1 MSNMKEFKAVIP
13 LAVSVFFLVI
23 YVTVLLVRFED
34 TLLAP
39 PTQRVMRDVSVV
51 RLPRL
56 FFCPADRYK
65 QARLI
70 WNSYECSLSYKTE
83 VGACTG
89 RLQHFGG
96 EEPEDFKHGSNWS
109 TACLEFGTHRIGVK
123 QEWSAA
129 WNQISLK
136 EIELG
141 YLPKEWEVGA
151 EPTTIERYYAPL
163 LRVPIYQP
171 TTFSMPGSGVV
182 TRLYLAT
189 EEDHGRHEAGEYWY
203 TYGATTIPVV
213 NATVPE
219 QQFLHERGE
228 WVKAPSSRR
237 AVAEVVITLE
247 DFTRY
252 EYRVQPVIYPLL
264 SLLSEVSGVFALFCW
279 AFVKGP
285 LVGRRF
291 QKGQEGKP
299 EDEEQ
304 PRVALHDGMQ
314 YRSIEAEAE
323 DPGSVG
329 KARRC
334 RRELDDWLLLRL
346 AVECQKSGE
355 QVASTDAVAMETSFD
370 RLLLDGFARVAGA
383 GLLRSQPSNISRR
396 RLDGNLGVCIQ
407 FSSTHFAK
415 KRKANDQ
422 QSVVMPADPQAFN
435 FTKIKEEEVVG
446 VVEAS
451 GMQVVC
457 MVCAS
462 PLSVGHMLLV
472 PQRDKVY
479 PQVLTEEFLMCGLR
493 LLALSGRLDI
503 RVLFNSLLGH
513 ASVNHFHLHAIYLE
527 LCGFGNGF
535 ANGIG
540 AARFPVEKA
549 ERSKLGGGRGV
560 GQVCAEILVE
570 GRWYCRGLVLSAGA
584 PRGSE
589 TDGGPEEQP
598 LPDPRPGRV

>member
-1 MSNMKEFKAVIP
+1 SLLGPSFAP
-13 LAVSVFFLVI
+13 FF
-23 YVTVLLVRFED
+23 
-34 TLLAP
+34 
-39 PTQRVMRDVSVV
+39 
-51 RLPRL
+51 
-56 FFCPADRYK
+56 
-65 QARLI
+65 
-70 WNSYECSLSYKTE
+70 
-83 VGACTG
+83 
-89 RLQHFGG
+89 
-96 EEPEDFKHGSNWS
+96 
-109 TACLEFGTHRIGVK
+109 
-123 QEWSAA
+123 
-129 WNQISLK
+129 
-136 EIELG
+136 
-141 YLPKEWEVGA
+141 
-151 EPTTIERYYAPL
+151 
-163 LRVPIYQP
+163 
-171 TTFSMPGSGVV
+171 
-182 TRLYLAT
+182 
-189 EEDHGRHEAGEYWY
+189 
-203 TYGATTIPVV
+203 
-213 NATVPE
+213 
-219 QQFLHERGE
+219 
-228 WVKAPSSRR
+228 RR
-237 AVAEVVITLE
+237 AVLHG
-247 DFTRY
+247 
-252 EYRVQPVIYPLL
+252 QPGAADASWMI
-264 SLLSEVSGVFALFCW
+264 GFCC
-279 AFVKGP
+279 
-285 LVGRRF
+285 
-291 QKGQEGKP
+291 
-299 EDEEQ
+299 
-304 PRVALHDGMQ
+304 
-314 YRSIEAEAE
+314 
-323 DPGSVG
+323 GSRWS
-329 KARRC
+329 A
-334 RRELDDWLLLRL
+334 
-346 AVECQKSGE
+346 KS
-355 QVASTDAVAMETSFD
+355 QETSFD

-589 TDGGPEEQP
+589 TDGGEADLEALGLLAWRVVQLLQEKNVPHNVMLVPYQGERKKPPEPEFSGLVEEPPPPAASPEIYIFPRQAASACREDPGFNAAIMEISGLLVAQSEQHFREMDQATAEDIFTKDVS
-598 LPDPRPGRV
+598 LPVPEFEDLICKVTWMLSES